1 MCLFVSSYIPK
12 VLRAELVL
20 NIIDNLLQLLGNFL
34 TKDSRAETN
43 FIQTVIRMKCTVMH
57 Y

>member
-1 MCLFVSSYIPK
+1 MSVSSYIPK
-12 VLRAELVL
+12 VLCAELVL
-20 NIIDNLLQLLGNFL
+20 NIIDSLLQLLGNFL
-34 TKDSRAETN
+34 TKDSKAETN